1 MYLLTFRRYFLHIHG
16 QPVQELG
23 LAQLDH
29 GDEGTATS
37 ETSFII
43 HQSTRRNHA
52 GELNLIFFVGGGGSL
67 RFAKKLR
74 GKIQTIRRLARLF
87 TSDYST
93 AYELS

>member
-52 GELNLIFFVGGGGSL
+52 GELNLIFFVGGGVP
-67 RFAKKLR
+67 
-74 GKIQTIRRLARLF
+74 
-87 TSDYST
+87 SDLPKNCGDKSKQ
-93 AYELS
+93 LGD